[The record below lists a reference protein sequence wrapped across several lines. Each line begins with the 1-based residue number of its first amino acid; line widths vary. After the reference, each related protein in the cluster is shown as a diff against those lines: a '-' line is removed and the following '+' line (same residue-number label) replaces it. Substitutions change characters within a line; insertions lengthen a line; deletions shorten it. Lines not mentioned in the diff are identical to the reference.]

1 MSVNIRVPARA
12 PVFARARG
20 RDRYKRYVWSTNR
33 GRIASPLDTRTAS
46 RYFRF
51 DLAMTRRATEEV
63 KRNRPEIFGRIFFR
77 SFPSHV
83 SPHAWIRRFRRLDP
97 FSHAMRARSFTSAR
111 VLSIHF
117 PSRRRRFLAFIRE
130 PVDNLI
136 TAIHRLYK

>member
-12 PVFARARG
+12 PVFARARR

-51 DLAMTRRATEEV
+51 DLAMTRRATEEA

-83 SPHAWIRRFRRLDP
+83 SP
-97 FSHAMRARSFTSAR
+97 RASPVDSP
-111 VLSIHF
+111 F
-117 PSRRRRFLAFIRE
+117 PSSGSILTRDARTILYECTRSLHSFPLSSTFPRE